1 MLSPLRATQPLCGG
15 RGRRQSEYQPRWQ
28 QSEQAHP
35 FSWVKRPRPRLNL
48 GDIWSSTWCRKGF
61 SMIVGRDGCQKWMLS
76 LAFDWTISFSW
87 LMWPRET
94 EMFSLSSRQSRY
106 WVLLPLHQVTTHL
119 PSCELTYLTKHG
131 YLLLPCFIHASSML
145 RCQVNY
151 LGPCIRFP
159 GAATQWSVEVCL
171 RLQLNG
177 PILLCICKC
186 DLPFNYP
193 LELN

>member
-1 MLSPLRATQPLCGG
+1 MSTLVSLWLQDYSWYIGILCRFCMGDWSEAESGESFWGVSRQGGHRSSSNILIDKSLAT
-15 RGRRQSEYQPRWQ
+15 Y
-28 QSEQAHP
+28 
-35 FSWVKRPRPRLNL
+35 K
-48 GDIWSSTWCRKGF
+48 
-61 SMIVGRDGCQKWMLS
+61 MLS

-87 LMWPRET
+87 LMWPKEP

-177 PILLCICKC
+177 PILLCICTC

>member
-1 MLSPLRATQPLCGG
+1 MEAEAEGKVNISWGDNKVTSSFLLLSEEAEAETT
-15 RGRRQSEYQPRWQ
+15 Y
-28 QSEQAHP
+28 
-35 FSWVKRPRPRLNL
+35 K
-48 GDIWSSTWCRKGF
+48 
-61 SMIVGRDGCQKWMLS
+61 MLS

-171 RLQLNG
+171 RLHLNG

>member
-1 MLSPLRATQPLCGG
+1 MSTLVSLWLQDYSWYICILCRFCMGDWSEAESGESFWGVSRQGG
-15 RGRRQSEYQPRWQ
+15 HR
-28 QSEQAHP
+28 
-35 FSWVKRPRPRLNL
+35 
-48 GDIWSSTWCRKGF
+48 SSSNILIDKSLVTYK
-61 SMIVGRDGCQKWMLS
+61 MLS

-94 EMFSLSSRQSRY
+94 EMFSLSSRQPRY

-186 DLPFNYP
+186 DHPFNYP

>member
-1 MLSPLRATQPLCGG
+1 MYSNPNSLLLAQDSEKILLHSSCFHHWEQPSPFVEAEAEGKVDISWGDNKVTSSFLLLSEEAEAETT
-15 RGRRQSEYQPRWQ
+15 Y
-28 QSEQAHP
+28 
-35 FSWVKRPRPRLNL
+35 K
-48 GDIWSSTWCRKGF
+48 
-61 SMIVGRDGCQKWMLS
+61 MLS

-186 DLPFNYP
+186 DHPFNYP